1 MIVCEFC
8 QHYQKAACRLGL
20 NLPKAMSC
28 REFGPSMEQFC
39 SNPKDFVD
47 PGQIIQ
53 MARFFGFQRT
63 ELKKITLMAAEEERL
78 RAQKRFN
85 EDTNMGSGS
94 ELGGLLEAATRGG
107 AR

>member
-1 MIVCEFC
+1 
-8 QHYQKAACRLGL
+8 
-20 NLPKAMSC
+20 MSC
-28 REFGPSMEQFC
+28 REFGPVIEHFC

-47 PGQIIQ
+47 SGQIIQ
-53 MARFFGFQRT
+53 MARFFGFHRA

-85 EDTNMGSGS
+85 EDANMGSGS
-94 ELGGLLEAATRGG
+94 ELGGLLWAATGGG

>member
-8 QHYQKAACRLGL
+8 RHYQKAACRLGL

-28 REFGPSMEQFC
+28 REFDPSMEQFC
-39 SNPKDFVD
+39 SNPKDFVN

-53 MARFFGFQRT
+53 MARFFRFQRT
-63 ELKKITLMAAEEERL
+63 ELKKITLMATEEERL

-85 EDTNMGSGS
+85 EDTDVGRRS
-94 ELGGLLEAATRGG
+94 ESSGLLRAATE
-107 AR
+107 